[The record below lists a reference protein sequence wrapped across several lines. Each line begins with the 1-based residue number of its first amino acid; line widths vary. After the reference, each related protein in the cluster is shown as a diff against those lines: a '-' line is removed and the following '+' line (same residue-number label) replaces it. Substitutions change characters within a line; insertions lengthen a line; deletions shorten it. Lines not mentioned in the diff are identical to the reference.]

1 MMILKT
7 LLSVLAVGLAAQTA
21 EAQVSGGLRP
31 GRGPIFEP
39 GQPGA
44 GGGAGGRPGHGGG
57 YRPAPETEFV
67 RMTIGRQY
75 SGFTRL
81 NLSQLLSVAVQGREV
96 QDLTVTMSAPGGRS
110 HAILMENGQA
120 LGQPVIVPDY
130 AIDADFRVRNPSS
143 RTLLELN
150 LSGPVYISEITAR
163 VVDIR
168 GGGHGGGGWPGGGH
182 GGPLEVREFVG
193 QNFRGQDFLN
203 LDSILGLSRYHGLT
217 ISKVVVR
224 GSSRAGR
231 GTAELLI
238 NGFGQRST
246 VTLGTGLREHS
257 LRVPGRSRVGI
268 EISSLDL
275 ELNGNIFIESVTVE
289 FE

>member
-7 LLSVLAVGLAAQTA
+7 MLSVLALGLAAQAA

-31 GRGPIFEP
+31 GRDPIFEP
-39 GQPGA
+39 GHP
-44 GGGAGGRPGHGGG
+44 GGGGPFRPGHGGG
-57 YRPAPETEFV
+57 YRPAPVTESV

-96 QDLTVTMSAPGGRS
+96 QDLTVTMSAQGGRS

-120 LGQPVIVPDY
+120 IGQPVIVPNY
-130 AIDADFRVRNPSS
+130 TIDADFTVQNPNS

-150 LSGPVYISEITAR
+150 LNGPVYISEITAR
-163 VVDIR
+163 VLDV
-168 GGGHGGGGWPGGGH
+168 GGGHGGRRGWPGGGH
-182 GGPLEVREFVG
+182 GGPLELSEFVG

-203 LDSILGLSRYHGLT
+203 LDAVLGLSQYQGMT
-217 ISKVVVR
+217 ISKVIIR

-231 GTAELLI
+231 GTAELMI
-238 NGFGQRST
+238 NGFGQRSM

-257 LRVPGRSRVGI
+257 LPCSRTIAHRHRNQLTRS
-268 EISSLDL
+268 
-275 ELNGNIFIESVTVE
+275 
-289 FE
+289 

>member
-1 MMILKT
+1 MILKT
-7 LLSVLAVGLAAQTA
+7 MLSVLALGLAAQAA

-31 GRGPIFEP
+31 GRDPIFEP
-39 GQPGA
+39 GHP
-44 GGGAGGRPGHGGG
+44 GGGGPFRPGHGGG
-57 YRPAPETEFV
+57 YRPAPVTESV

-96 QDLTVTMSAPGGRS
+96 QDLTVTMSAQGGRS

-120 LGQPVIVPDY
+120 IGQPVIVPNY
-130 AIDADFRVRNPSS
+130 TIDADFTVQNPNS

-150 LSGPVYISEITAR
+150 LNGPVYISEITAR
-163 VVDIR
+163 VLDV
-168 GGGHGGGGWPGGGH
+168 GGGHGGGGGWPGGGH
-182 GGPLEVREFVG
+182 GGPLELSEFVG

-203 LDSILGLSRYHGLT
+203 LDAVLGLSQYQGMT
-217 ISKVVVR
+217 ISKVIIR

-231 GTAELLI
+231 GTAELMI
-238 NGFGQRST
+238 NGFGQRSM

-257 LRVPGRSRVGI
+257 LRVPGRSRIGI
-268 EISSLDL
+268 EINSLDL
-275 ELNGNIFIESVTVE
+275 EMNGNIFIESVTVE
-289 FE
+289 LE